1 MCVTALWWSYPYVDK
16 PLVSLVVA
24 SLRALAHI
32 ESGGSKC
39 ELG

>member
-1 MCVTALWWSYPYVDK
+1 MEVTALWSHPYVDK
-16 PLVSLVVA
+16 PLVSLAVA
-24 SLRALAHI
+24 SLRVPHI